1 MITPHKYLNL
11 NLSILNLG
19 GVVLS
24 ALKEDKAIKYD
35 ELLRKVILSRGENAK
50 EVFIPTLSF
59 LYALGKIE
67 YRKDIDTIEY
77 IYNEA

>member
-1 MITPHKYLNL
+1 MIKPHKYLNL
-11 NLSILNLG
+11 NLSLINLG
-19 GVVLS
+19 GLIIIT
-24 ALKEDKAIKYD
+24 LKKDGAMKHD
-35 ELLRKVILSRGENAK
+35 ELLKKVVSLRGEDAK

-77 IYNEA
+77 LQ

>member
-19 GVVLS
+19 GLIIGT
-24 ALKEDKAIKYD
+24 LKEHGAIKYD
-35 ELLRKVILSRGENAK
+35 DLLKKVILARGENAK

-59 LYALGKIE
+59 LYVLGKIE
-67 YRKDIDTIEY
+67 YQKDIDTIEY
-77 IYNEA
+77 L